1 MSDLN
6 REQLADLIGRVV
18 QAVLKER
25 GLVGASPAVEAA
37 CACSCV
43 ATPAS
48 GTGPALSPAAEVASP
63 GASVSG
69 PAMPR
74 VVVLL
79 SGGGGD
85 TGLLEL
91 NLRGLAVHC
100 TLDIILSP
108 CYVQRYGSWRPEV
121 RGKQVRFHD
130 RPDCGAADEILRG
143 ARMLA
148 APLLTPCIAAKAS
161 LAMADGLSP
170 YVVIEALRR
179 GMTVVAVRGETD
191 PDALEVPPAML
202 SGPNSLRHLLETYL
216 QRLTAWGVRWTSLEG
231 MASAVED
238 ALAGA
243 RAQASGPEAGS
254 SLSSSSPASS
264 SGASSPGASAPTGG
278 ASPGTRRRFITRED
292 LWGMLERGETRLS
305 IGSLDVVTPEAEDFA
320 ASRGIE
326 IVRMKP

>member
-25 GLVGASPAVEAA
+25 GLADGAPARAAEAVG
-37 CACSCV
+37 ACSCV

-63 GASVSG
+63 GVSVSD

-91 NLRGLAVHC
+91 SLRGLAVHC
-100 TLDIILSP
+100 ALDIILSP

-121 RGKQVRFHD
+121 RGRQVRFHD

-143 ARMLA
+143 GRVFA

-170 YVVIEALRR
+170 YMVIEALRR

-231 MASAVED
+231 LAPVVEEV
-238 ALAGA
+238 LAGA
-243 RAQASGPEAGS
+243 NRQAQAGAGNVVS
-254 SLSSSSPASS
+254 S
-264 SGASSPGASAPTGG
+264 ASSPSAPSAAAPSGSAGGLGG
-278 ASPGTRRRFITRED
+278 ARRRFITRED
-292 LWGMLERGETRLS
+292 LWGLLERGEVRLAV
-305 IGSLDVVTPEAEDFA
+305 GSLDVVTPEAEDFA
-320 ASRGIE
+320 VARGIE